1 VALIDS
7 GDTAFILVA
16 SALVMFMTPGLALFY
31 GGLVR
36 QKNVLSTIMH
46 SFVALGVISI
56 VWFVAGYALGFGP
69 DRGGFIGG
77 GSFYFLNDVSMTEAG
92 PFSDTIPHGTYMVFQ
107 LMFAIITPALISGA
121 FAERIK
127 FGGYVAFIA
136 LWSLLVYSPVAH
148 WVWGG
153 GWLFD
158 RGVLDFAGGTVV
170 HINAGVAALVFAI
183 YLGKR
188 RGWPR
193 EIAPP
198 HNVPMVV
205 LGASILWFGWFG
217 FNAGSALTSGGGTLP
232 FVTTHMAT
240 AAALLAWLIA
250 EKAQHGKAT
259 TVGGATGAVAGLVAI
274 TPAAGFVEPWAAIII
289 GAVAGLLC
297 YSAVSLKYRFGYDDS
312 LDVVGV
318 HFVGGIIGALLTG
331 VFATSLAGAGSGGV
345 DGNWGQLGEQFIGVF
360 ATIAYSGV
368 VTLVIVFLI
377 DKTIGLRT
385 KPEQEQ
391 TGLDLT
397 MHGESGYST
406 GDVGASVTT
415 SGHAPISGGQDFSD
429 DGSTGSDRRED
440 PA

>member
-1 VALIDS
+1 MIDP
-7 GDTAFILVA
+7 GDTTFILVA

-69 DRGGFIGG
+69 DKGGFIGG
-77 GSFYFLNDVSMTEAG
+77 GEFYFLNDVSMTEPG

-153 GWLFD
+153 GWLGE

-170 HINAGVAALVFAI
+170 HINAGIAALVFAL

-193 EIAPP
+193 ELAPP

-205 LGASILWFGWFG
+205 LGAGILWL
-217 FNAGSALTSGGGTLP
+217 S
-232 FVTTHMAT
+232 
-240 AAALLAWLIA
+240 LI
-250 EKAQHGKAT
+250 H
-259 TVGGATGAVAGLVAI
+259 I
-274 TPAAGFVEPWAAIII
+274 
-289 GAVAGLLC
+289 
-297 YSAVSLKYRFGYDDS
+297 
-312 LDVVGV
+312 
-318 HFVGGIIGALLTG
+318 
-331 VFATSLAGAGSGGV
+331 
-345 DGNWGQLGEQFIGVF
+345 
-360 ATIAYSGV
+360 
-368 VTLVIVFLI
+368 
-377 DKTIGLRT
+377 
-385 KPEQEQ
+385 
-391 TGLDLT
+391 
-397 MHGESGYST
+397 
-406 GDVGASVTT
+406 
-415 SGHAPISGGQDFSD
+415 
-429 DGSTGSDRRED
+429 
-440 PA
+440 